1 MVVLM
6 FLSMFK
12 YKEADRSRYYYKEIN
27 NFVTILTCSIP
38 LIVNIIRML
47 EGFTEVKCCKKMI
60 DKNPYTTLQ
69 KTKTLKNS
77 LNRSLTNNLSSEE
90 QFAWLEAHSIEY
102 FVRDIFVGI
111 STALKKSTEKYGN
124 INQIIPSF
132 VHQSIP
138 YTIHFGNYCL
148 DDETVKNS
156 DYLDIKIEEFAP
168 KCFAYLRNLESIDM
182 NEMVNQFLPKNN
194 KKGIKESQG
203 KSGSFFISTDD
214 SKYLIKTLKVEEFD
228 LIRNNFLYKYCKYI
242 AQNPKSLL
250 SRLYGM
256 YNLNVNN
263 GKDNILIIVMRNVI
277 GDFKDNVIA
286 KFDLKGSSF
295 KRKSKLDIEKIDEKT
310 MKDNNFDEIEHKIFL
325 GKESSDKLR
334 LICKKDSEFLRDMNL
349 MDYSLF
355 LIKINILKNEAKDI
369 FGDNIIDNVNAASN
383 QILFT
388 KEEKL
393 DNSSD
398 DINNDSLKRNFSVQ
412 GQGRIHDIDY
422 YKPYL
427 YPSIN
432 QGTAYILSII
442 DYLQLFNFFKY
453 IESELKTKFRKNG
466 KKIISCV
473 DPKTYSDRFINYI
486 IDITDLNQI
495 LKDENNFNTGDNII
509 NNVNNNETDA
519 NMSIEAGD
527 LSSKSELINKN
538 D

>member
-1 MVVLM
+1 
-6 FLSMFK
+6 
-12 YKEADRSRYYYKEIN
+12 
-27 NFVTILTCSIP
+27 
-38 LIVNIIRML
+38 
-47 EGFTEVKCCKKMI
+47 
-60 DKNPYTTLQ
+60 
-69 KTKTLKNS
+69 
-77 LNRSLTNNLSSEE
+77 
-90 QFAWLEAHSIEY
+90 
-102 FVRDIFVGI
+102 
-111 STALKKSTEKYGN
+111 
-124 INQIIPSF
+124 
-132 VHQSIP
+132 
-138 YTIHFGNYCL
+138 
-148 DDETVKNS
+148 
-156 DYLDIKIEEFAP
+156 
-168 KCFAYLRNLESIDM
+168 
-182 NEMVNQFLPKNN
+182 
-194 KKGIKESQG
+194 
-203 KSGSFFISTDD
+203 
-214 SKYLIKTLKVEEFD
+214 
-228 LIRNNFLYKYCKYI
+228 
-242 AQNPKSLL
+242 
-250 SRLYGM
+250 
-256 YNLNVNN
+256 
-263 GKDNILIIVMRNVI
+263 
-277 GDFKDNVIA
+277 
-286 KFDLKGSSF
+286 
-295 KRKSKLDIEKIDEKT
+295 
-310 MKDNNFDEIEHKIFL
+310 
-325 GKESSDKLR
+325 
-334 LICKKDSEFLRDMNL
+334 

-527 LSSKSELINKN
+527 LSSKSELFGNK
-538 D
+538 